1 MLSLSLYLGNPLPA
15 VSLYLADRKLIPQR
29 MIVRHSE
36 TGLEVLGGSRRT
48 VKGGFPQQAQ
58 PSKSASGLL
67 GLNGNTTTTTSFT
80 SNAFSGG
87 DPFSGDTSTVN
98 QSVLSLALLRSPAA
112 EHINATLR
120 CEAVNFDL
128 KHPLNRTVR
137 IDVNCKLGSANYLLH
152 EWPPVS
158 LSLSPPLSVR
168 PRKTVIVDLPRN
180 NHSLTAGRSLS
191 VTCISWGSRPAAR
204 IRWFLNNRPLLD
216 VK

>member
-1 MLSLSLYLGNPLPA
+1 
-15 VSLYLADRKLIPQR
+15 

-48 VKGGFPQQAQ
+48 VKGAIKAAQ
-58 PSKSASGLL
+58 PSKSASGPF
-67 GLNGNTTTTTSFT
+67 GLNSNSTTTTTTTSFT

-87 DPFSGDTSTVN
+87 DPLSGDTSTVN
-98 QSVLSLALLRSPAA
+98 QSVLSLALLRSPSA

-128 KHPLNRTVR
+128 KRPLNRTVR
-137 IDVNCKLGSANYLLH
+137 IDVNCKLGVRLITLYMND
-152 EWPPVS
+152 P
-158 LSLSPPLSVR
+158 LSLSPLLVR

-204 IRWFLNNRPLLD
+204 IRWFLNSRPLLD